1 MDVGNLFRGAG
12 RFIVRQ
18 GTMMGMGSPGKSIVK
33 GSVLKG
39 MPNAYMYY
47 GGAGYAAY
55 GGIQRKRRGDAFFSP
70 LGLGMD
76 FAIGA
81 GIGRGVGLFQRGR
94 LTGSNFAIKNPQ
106 KVANA
111 LKSMQGGATAKA
123 TVRPGPQTPPPP
135 LTRPI
140 QGAFYNKA

>member
-1 MDVGNLFRGAG
+1 MDIGSLFKGAS
-12 RFIVRQ
+12 RFIMHQ
-18 GTMMGMGSPGKSIVK
+18 GKMAGLRSPGKVIVAP
-33 GSVLKG
+33 SVLKG

-55 GGIQRKRRGDAFFSP
+55 GGIQRKRRGGAFFSP

-81 GIGRGVGLFQRGR
+81 GIGRGVGLFQRSR
-94 LTGSNFAIKNPQ
+94 MATSNFAIRSPK
-106 KVANA
+106 KVPDV
-111 LKSMQGGATAKA
+111 LKRMQGGTTAGK
-123 TVRPGPQTPPPP
+123 TVRPPAPPP
-135 LTRPI
+135 LHPITKPI

>member
-1 MDVGNLFRGAG
+1 MDIGSLFSGVS
-12 RFIVRQ
+12 RFIMHQ
-18 GTMMGMGSPGKSIVK
+18 GKMAGLRSPGKVIVAP
-33 GSVLKG
+33 SVLKG

-55 GGIQRKRRGDAFFSP
+55 GGIQRKRRGGAFFSP

-94 LTGSNFAIKNPQ
+94 LAGSNFAIKNPQ
-106 KVANA
+106 KVPDV
-111 LKSMQGGATAKA
+111 LKRMQGGATASR
-123 TVRPGPQTPPPP
+123 TVRQPAPP
-135 LTRPI
+135 LPNPTDPSRI
-140 QGAFYNKA
+140 YNKA